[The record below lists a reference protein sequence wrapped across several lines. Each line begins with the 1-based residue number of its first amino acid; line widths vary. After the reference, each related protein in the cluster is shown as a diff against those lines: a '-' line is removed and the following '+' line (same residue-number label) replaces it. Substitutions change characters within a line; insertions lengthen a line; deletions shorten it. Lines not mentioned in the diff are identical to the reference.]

1 MEIRTGMIV
10 RSAAGRDKG
19 KFMVIAAIEGDFA
32 YIADG
37 KERSLSK
44 PKKKRLKHIRVTN
57 TVVSADDMTT
67 DKGLR
72 KRLREY
78 AEKDIS

>member
-1 MEIRTGMIV
+1 MEARTGMIV

-19 KFMVIAAIEGDFA
+19 KFMVIVSIEGDFA

-37 KERSLSK
+37 RERKLDK

-57 TVVSADDMTT
+57 TVVDADCMAT

-72 KRLREY
+72 KLLRGY
-78 AEKDIS
+78 AEQSIS

>member
-1 MEIRTGMIV
+1 MEAKTGMIV

-19 KFMVIAAIEGDFA
+19 KFMVIVSIEGDFA

-37 KERSLSK
+37 RERKLDK

-57 TVVSADDMTT
+57 TVVDADCMAT

-72 KRLREY
+72 KLLRGY
-78 AEKDIS
+78 AEQSIS

>member
-1 MEIRTGMIV
+1 MIV

-19 KFMVIAAIEGDFA
+19 KFMVIVSIEGDFA

-37 KERSLSK
+37 RERKLDK

-57 TVVSADDMTT
+57 TVVDADCMAT

-72 KRLREY
+72 KLLRGY
-78 AEKDIS
+78 AEQSIS

>member
-1 MEIRTGMIV
+1 MEAQTGMIV

-19 KFMVIAAIEGDFA
+19 KFMVIVSIEGDFA

-37 KERSLSK
+37 RERKLER

-57 TVVSADDMTT
+57 TVVSPDHMAT

-72 KRLREY
+72 KLLRDYTEQS
-78 AEKDIS
+78 IS

>member
-1 MEIRTGMIV
+1 MEAKTGMIV

-19 KFMVIAAIEGDFA
+19 QFMVILSIEGDFA
-32 YIADG
+32 YVANG
-37 KERSLSK
+37 GERKLDK

-67 DKGLR
+67 DKGLKR
-72 KRLREY
+72 KLREY
-78 AEKDIS
+78 AEQSIS

>member
-1 MEIRTGMIV
+1 MEARTGMIV

-19 KFMVIAAIEGDFA
+19 KFMVIVSIEGDFA

-37 KERSLSK
+37 RERKLDK
-44 PKKKRLKHIRVTN
+44 PKKKRLKHVRVTN
-57 TVVSADDMTT
+57 TIVDADCMAT

-72 KRLREY
+72 KLLRGY
-78 AEKDIS
+78 AEQSIS